1 MTAPVANKAP
11 EIKGLVDK
19 IHGSSFVDGP
29 GVRTTVF
36 LKGCP
41 LRCVWCCDPEGQQ
54 PFPEENRLYPQKGI
68 MRVFGEWKTAR
79 EVCEIVARDIPFF
92 NASGGGVTIAG
103 GEPTY
108 QSAFCRE
115 LIRQCRELRMHI
127 ALDTCAYTVDAEG
140 ATALEEADLLLFDLK
155 NIDSGEHERN
165 TGLPNKVILENFKR
179 MVRLRKDIVIRVPLI
194 PGYTDTM
201 ENIRAIGDFLH
212 QFGEGRIVQIDLL
225 PYNRGGVI
233 RYEMLGRPYPLD
245 VSLKRQN
252 DEYLEEIRETLA
264 RKLKGSCPVNLGH

>member
-1 MTAPVANKAP
+1 MDDVAP

-79 EVCEIVARDIPFF
+79 EVREIVARDIPFYE
-92 NASGGGVTIAG
+92 ASSGGVTIAG

-108 QSAFCRE
+108 QPAFCRE
-115 LIRQCRELRMHI
+115 LIRQCKELGIHT
-127 ALDTCAYTVDAEG
+127 ALDTCGYTVNAEA

-155 NIDSGEHERN
+155 NMDSEEHERN
-165 TGLPNKVILENFKR
+165 TGVPNGLILANFKR
-179 MVRLRKDIVIRVPLI
+179 MVRLRKDIIIRVPLI

-201 ENIRAIGDFLH
+201 ENIHAIGNFLYL
-212 QFGEGRIVQIDLL
+212 FGEGRILQIDLL
-225 PYNRGGVI
+225 PYNRGGII
-233 RYEMLGRPYPLD
+233 RYEMLGRPYQPD
-245 VSLKRQN
+245 KSLRRQN

-264 RKLKGSCPVNLGH
+264 RKLEGLCPVSLGHY